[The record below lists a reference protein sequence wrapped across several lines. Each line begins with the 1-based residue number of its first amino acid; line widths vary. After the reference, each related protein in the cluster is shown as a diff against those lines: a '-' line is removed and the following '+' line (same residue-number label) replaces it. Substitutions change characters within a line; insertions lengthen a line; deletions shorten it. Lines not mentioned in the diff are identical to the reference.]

1 MLEELVPASKGYYE
15 GCLRV
20 IMCRDDTHTYIYISI
35 YKHIC
40 ILVARISLFL

>member
-20 IMCRDDTHTYIYISI
+20 IMYRGYTHIYISI

-40 ILVARISLFL
+40 IFVARISLFL